1 MSVLLLQMA
10 RAEDVE
16 DLGDLNGT
24 RPEAEVNPVLPEAEV
39 NPEAVEG
46 SSAGPVPTVSSEGSL
61 PAPAPTAEGPLK
73 AVAELAA
80 EDPKAAVGRSASHGP
95 DLRRAGARR
104 AGEWSNGF
112 KRRLGF
118 CGAQKEHLT
127 RAASPPFIHRT

>member
-16 DLGDLNGT
+16 YLGDLNSA

-39 NPEAVEG
+39 NPEAGEG
-46 SSAGPVPTVSSEGSL
+46 SFVGPVPTMSGEGSL

-80 EDPKAAVGRSASHGP
+80 EDPKAATGP
-95 DLRRAGARR
+95 SQVA
-104 AGEWSNGF
+104 
-112 KRRLGF
+112 
-118 CGAQKEHLT
+118 
-127 RAASPPFIHRT
+127 